1 MDERRLRFEI
11 RKQKK
16 LSQVVVRTEMKL
28 FMFDKTEDQN
38 TKLICF
44 YLSAVSVFIC
54 LKKKLRLCYLS
65 YFHDNVFPI
74 TFLISLG
81 IIFFVISLFSFPTT

>member
-28 FMFDKTEDQN
+28 FMFDKTEDQKYQ
-38 TKLICF
+38 TYMLLIFCCFCF
-44 YLSAVSVFIC
+44 YMFKKEVTALLSF
-54 LKKKLRLCYLS
+54 
-65 YFHDNVFPI
+65 
-74 TFLISLG
+74 
-81 IIFFVISLFSFPTT
+81 LFS

>member
-44 YLSAVSVFIC
+44 YFSAVSVFIC
-54 LKKKLRLCYLS
+54 LKKKLPKNCPNQICDYWLITPSKQTLCIET
-65 YFHDNVFPI
+65 N
-74 TFLISLG
+74 
-81 IIFFVISLFSFPTT
+81 IF